1 MKKFEKVLIIFL
13 MAGVLLSSMMTDAT
27 AKVKKTRD
35 TALPSEVSFSGI
47 KINAINTGVELVRTS
62 GSKVTIEYLGVDDKS
77 TYTVKNIIKNGIA
90 NVIIKNSKSTVNI
103 SFESGYRNVVR
114 VNIPDASYNTFEL
127 ELDQSPVSMQDFN
140 APVVVDAIRSAV
152 TVIDTVILRGTYDI
166 TGSQGS
172 VNIIAGKITR
182 NITINNFGTVTIT
195 FNKKPKNLYLNI
207 DSTTVTVPKGWSTNI
222 TKFGNKKP
230 KINISNWGHTT
241 VICKKN

>member
-1 MKKFEKVLIIFL
+1 MKKFEKVLIISL
-13 MAGVLLSSMMTDAT
+13 MAGVLLSSMMTYAT

-90 NVIIKNSKSTVNI
+90 NVIIKNSKSTV
-103 SFESGYRNVVR
+103 
-114 VNIPDASYNTFEL
+114 
-127 ELDQSPVSMQDFN
+127 
-140 APVVVDAIRSAV
+140 
-152 TVIDTVILRGTYDI
+152 ILRGTYDI
-166 TGSQGS
+166 TGSQGN

-207 DSTTVTVPKGWSTNI
+207 DSTTVTVPKGWLTNI